1 MSETSVG
8 ASRLQLEILNVLLE
22 GLAMMLSQNVLGI
35 FDWSPRFPVLPPP
48 PFCTHL
54 PAWATTQFGT
64 KILSTPGSNSSL
76 PNPQELPNFP
86 SLSLS
91 AFVEFG
97 RCSVTQGQDIFVS
110 TTGVGP

>member
-22 GLAMMLSQNVLGI
+22 GLAMMLSQNVLGM
-35 FDWSPRFPVLPPP
+35 FDWSPRFPVPPP
-48 PFCTHL
+48 PHL

-110 TTGVGP
+110 ATGVGP